1 MLELLITNARLN
13 RAWDAA
19 SCTQSVSWETHRTGS
34 PGTLKFTLVKAGD
47 LNFLEGDT
55 VRLSEDGELQ
65 FFGWVFT
72 KSKNRWGEIEVTCYD
87 RIRYLKANAS
97 YAFYDQAAGDIL
109 RQIAGDLQID
119 VSAVEDTGYR
129 IPAVLEDDQGCLD
142 ILESALQQTL
152 LNTGRIYN
160 LYDDGK
166 GLCLRDAAQMISNVI
181 IGQSSYLT
189 DYTYETDIDQQT
201 YNSVKL
207 ARPNEGTGRTD
218 TFVAQHSG
226 NIAQWG
232 LLQLYQSVDKE
243 ANDAQ
248 VQAQA
253 LATLEYYNRR
263 LRSLKVSSMGVP
275 GLRAGQ
281 MVLMKI
287 PDLGDISL
295 DQYMLIESITHT
307 WENDVHTMEIE
318 TKEF

>member
-34 PGTLKFTLVKAGD
+34 PGTSKFTLIKAGD

-87 RIRYLKANAS
+87 RMRYLKANAS
-97 YAFYDQAAGDIL
+97 YAFYDQTAGDIL

-119 VSAVEDTGYR
+119 VGSVEDTGYR

-166 GLCLRDAAQMISNVI
+166 GLCLRDAEKMISGVV

-201 YNSVKL
+201 YNSVHAERILGNASYRKPGDFEIHADQSRGSEL
-207 ARPNEGTGRTD
+207 PGGGYGTAVRGRGTAV
-218 TFVAQHSG
+218 F
-226 NIAQWG
+226 W
-232 LLQLYQSVDKE
+232 
-243 ANDAQ
+243 
-248 VQAQA
+248 
-253 LATLEYYNRR
+253 
-263 LRSLKVSSMGVP
+263 MGIHQIQKPV
-275 GLRAGQ
+275 G
-281 MVLMKI
+281 
-287 PDLGDISL
+287 
-295 DQYMLIESITHT
+295 
-307 WENDVHTMEIE
+307 
-318 TKEF
+318 